1 MVSEIRVPSSSSS
14 SSDGAI
20 SETHTKNQSMC
31 SPKSRTNR
39 KGLDLDALLN
49 VRVGSI
55 VGFLMLENRL
65 AAERVDEGGSACR
78 GVM

>member
-1 MVSEIRVPSSSSS
+1 
-14 SSDGAI
+14 
-20 SETHTKNQSMC
+20 MC
-31 SPKSRTNR
+31 SLKSRTNR

-65 AAERVDEGGSACR
+65 AAERVDEGGSAYR
-78 GVM
+78 GTM